1 MPMPFSPSRPY
12 KSKLFNFVNR
22 QSLELRYRLGHIV
35 RRLRVT
41 AEWGTQILVYPFYL
55 FVQASRTVR
64 RQLGQT
70 LERISLSS
78 EEISS
83 FPLNSDR
90 PLNKV
95 LQKIEPWLAS
105 SEFLLLEEVTQ
116 TQTDSDNLT
125 QKFTIQGIAS
135 ILDSC
140 YLVLVKSNNQT
151 VDLFSPSQQKILQ
164 KLIQVETANY
174 WYSRRFK
181 LTQSR
186 KTPGLISS
194 FSTNPQ
200 NVLPPIRWFWQGM
213 RWMQT
218 SPIATRL
225 NLFGE
230 SFIRVRV
237 EHRTVSSAVDQS
249 SHLNVKYLK
258 NVTQKATD
266 YFHGNSQLKQLFS
279 ETNQSINVS
288 STSMLKRLSSLQK
301 RPESFQQ
308 KTINSNIKSIK
319 RIGQKLQQW
328 INLSLIEE
336 INNPFKIRKLIFAA
350 IDYLIR
356 KKQSNFL
363 LKPKQS
369 IEIIKSHFLSSNFG
383 SHQSKLTN
391 ENIDDLWLS
400 WDDLYPGEK
409 TSNSFKKLTDL
420 PMDLP
425 QASKEETNLDK
436 FFKKDLKVHFQVQS
450 QPRTRKK
457 IKKLKPLAL
466 SVSNVKTKQ
475 NFAGI
480 IPSTNPAFKKIKTK
494 DNLRERLPNWI
505 ETEAKSTGYVKHP
518 LENILGWLDMIIS
531 WIERLVSK
539 LWEALRKLTK

>member
-1 MPMPFSPSRPY
+1 
-12 KSKLFNFVNR
+12 
-22 QSLELRYRLGHIV
+22 
-35 RRLRVT
+35 
-41 AEWGTQILVYPFYL
+41 
-55 FVQASRTVR
+55 
-64 RQLGQT
+64 
-70 LERISLSS
+70 
-78 EEISS
+78 
-83 FPLNSDR
+83 
-90 PLNKV
+90 
-95 LQKIEPWLAS
+95 
-105 SEFLLLEEVTQ
+105 
-116 TQTDSDNLT
+116 
-125 QKFTIQGIAS
+125 
-135 ILDSC
+135 
-140 YLVLVKSNNQT
+140 
-151 VDLFSPSQQKILQ
+151 
-164 KLIQVETANY
+164 
-174 WYSRRFK
+174 
-181 LTQSR
+181 
-186 KTPGLISS
+186 
-194 FSTNPQ
+194 
-200 NVLPPIRWFWQGM
+200 
-213 RWMQT
+213 MQT

-266 YFHGNSQLKQLFS
+266 YFHRNSQLKQLFS

-288 STSMLKRLSSLQK
+288 STSSSKRLSSLQK
-301 RPESFQQ
+301 RPESFRH

-319 RIGQKLQQW
+319 KIGQKLQQW

-336 INNPFKIRKLIFAA
+336 INNPFQIRKLIFAV
-350 IDYLIR
+350 IDYLVR
-356 KKQSNFL
+356 KKQSNFP

-369 IEIIKSHFLSSNFG
+369 IENIKSNFLSSNFG

-420 PMDLP
+420 PIDLP
-425 QASKEETNLDK
+425 QASKEETNLAK
-436 FFKKDLKVHFQVQS
+436 FFKKDLKVHFQGQS
-450 QPRTRKK
+450 QQRRRKK
-457 IKKLKPLAL
+457 NKKLKPVAI
-466 SVSNVKTKQ
+466 SVSNVKTRQ

-480 IPSTNPAFKKIKTK
+480 IPSTNPAFKKTKTK
-494 DNLRERLPNWI
+494 DNLREILPNWI